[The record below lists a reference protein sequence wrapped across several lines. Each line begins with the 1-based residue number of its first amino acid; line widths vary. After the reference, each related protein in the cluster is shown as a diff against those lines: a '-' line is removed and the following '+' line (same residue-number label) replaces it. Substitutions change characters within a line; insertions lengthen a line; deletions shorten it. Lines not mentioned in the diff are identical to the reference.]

1 MSISLSD
8 SVGAEQAP
16 AERSDLD
23 VLLGL
28 LELDE
33 VEPDVFIGHHP
44 EKVWSRT
51 FGGQLVAQAIM
62 AAGRTV
68 GDRPVHAVNAHFVRG
83 GDPKKPIEYRV
94 VRHRDGRAFANRTVT
109 AVQDDQELFV
119 MLAAFQ
125 DWGKGLEHAHALPEV
140 PDPET
145 LPRVEESFQ
154 GLEDK
159 LEMFVKAPR
168 PIDMRYTNDPAWI
181 LKGTGER
188 LNHNRVWMR
197 ADGALPDDPLVH
209 VATLGYS
216 SDTTVLDSILT
227 THGLS
232 WGLDRIVAPTFLG
245 FALLNSFTFGVDLVL
260 LTLFRSGFGWPVP
273 LSFTVAYV
281 CAFSLAFVL
290 NRTLNFHSHAPV
302 GRQLVVY
309 VVVVVVNYLAFILGV
324 GSGLAAAGLDYHLA
338 RLVAGGCE
346 AIYMYSAMRWI
357 VFRR

>member
-1 MSISLSD
+1 MSASLGGR
-8 SVGAEQAP
+8 VGTEEP
-16 AERSDLD
+16 TKGSDLD

-28 LELDE
+28 LDLEQMDTDIF
-33 VEPDVFIGHHP
+33 VGHHP

-62 AAGRTV
+62 AAGRTA

-94 VRHRDGRAFANRTVT
+94 DRHRDGRSFANRTVT

-125 DWGKGLEHAHALPEV
+125 DSGKGLEHAHPHPDV
-140 PDPET
+140 PDPEQ
-145 LPRVEESFQ
+145 LPRVEESFE

-159 LEMFVKAPR
+159 LEMFVNAPH

-197 ADGALPDDPLVH
+197 ADGTLPDDPLIH
-209 VATLGYS
+209 VAMLGYS
-216 SDTTVLDSILT
+216 SDTTVLDSIIT

-232 WGLDRIVAPTFLG
+232 WGLDRIVAATVNHSIWFHRPFR
-245 FALLNSFTFGVDLVL
+245 FDDWALYATESPVAAGSRGLATGRFYS
-260 LTLFRSGFGWPVP
+260 RSGE
-273 LSFTVAYV
+273 LLATTV
-281 CAFSLAFVL
+281 
-290 NRTLNFHSHAPV
+290 
-302 GRQLVVY
+302 QE
-309 VVVVVVNYLAFILGV
+309 GV
-324 GSGLAAAGLDYHLA
+324 IRHFPS
-338 RLVAGGCE
+338 
-346 AIYMYSAMRWI
+346 
-357 VFRR
+357 RR

>member
-1 MSISLSD
+1 MTVSLDAVRTES
-8 SVGAEQAP
+8 P
-16 AERSDLD
+16 SDLE
-23 VLLGL
+23 VLLDL
-28 LELDE
+28 LDLEQTDD
-33 VEPDVFIGHHP
+33 DVFVGRHP

-68 GDRPVHAVNAHFVRG
+68 GDRPIHAVNAHFVRG
-83 GDPKKPIEYRV
+83 GDVKQPIEYRV
-94 VRHRDGRAFANRTVT
+94 DRHRDGRAFANRTVT
-109 AVQDDQELFV
+109 ASQDGQELFV

-125 DWGKGLEHAHALPEV
+125 DWGKGLEHAHDRPEV

-154 GLEDK
+154 GFEDK

-209 VATLGYS
+209 VAALGYS
-216 SDTTVLDSILT
+216 SDTTVLDSIIT

-232 WGLDRIVAPTFLG
+232 WGLDRIVAATVNHSIWFHRPFR
-245 FALLNSFTFGVDLVL
+245 FDEWALYCTES
-260 LTLFRSGFGWPVP
+260 PV
-273 LSFTVAYV
+273 A
-281 CAFSLAFVL
+281 A
-290 NRTLNFHSHAPV
+290 
-302 GRQLVVY
+302 
-309 VVVVVVNYLAFILGV
+309 
-324 GSGLAAAGLDYHLA
+324 GSRGLATGRFYSRGGDLLATTVQEGLIRHFP
-338 RLVAGGCE
+338 
-346 AIYMYSAMRWI
+346 S
-357 VFRR
+357 RR